1 MTAIGRFDL
10 SGKTALLTGGSR
22 GLGLHMARVLG
33 EAGAQL
39 AITARRQDE
48 LDAARA
54 QLEAAGHRVLA
65 IAHDLAR
72 IDTVPSMVESVIAH
86 YGQVDILVN
95 NAGATWG
102 APAEDYPREAWD
114 KVLGLNVDG
123 SWAVTQAVARQS
135 MIARRSGV
143 IVFVSSIAGLA
154 GNRPQFVQTVAY
166 NTSKAA
172 LINLARSLAGEWGRF
187 GIRVNCIAPGFI
199 PSKMS
204 DGALAR
210 MRDAY
215 LERVPLGRLGRDE
228 DLSGALLFLASDASA
243 YVSGQVLAVDGGL
256 SAVW

>member
-1 MTAIGRFDL
+1 MTASGRFDL
-10 SGKTALLTGGSR
+10 GGRTALVTGGSR
-22 GLGLHMARVLG
+22 GLGLHMAQVLG
-33 EAGAQL
+33 EAGARL

-54 QLEAAGHRVLA
+54 RLEGAGLQVHAV
-65 IAHDLAR
+65 AHDLSQVQ
-72 IDTVPSMVESVIAH
+72 TVPAMVQSVI
-86 YGQVDILVN
+86 GQLGPIDILVN

-114 KVLGLNVDG
+114 KVMGLNVDG
-123 SWAVTQAVARQS
+123 SWAVTQAVASQS
-135 MIARRSGV
+135 MIGRRSGS

-154 GNRPQFVQTVAY
+154 GNRPEFVQTVAY

-172 LINLARSLAGEWGRF
+172 LINLARSLAGEWGRY

-204 DGALAR
+204 DGALSR
-210 MRDAY
+210 MRERY

-228 DLSGALLFLASDASA
+228 DLSGALLFLAGDASA